1 MKLLFIFI
9 NLYGLSQNAVV
20 MSVQAVL
27 GGTWIGQVSYRNG
40 YVGLLVQHLLS
51 LECLFH
57 HRNVAS

>member
-9 NLYGLSQNAVV
+9 NLYGLAQNAIV
-20 MSVQAVL
+20 MSGQALL
-27 GGTWIGQVSYRNG
+27 GATWICQVSYRNG

-51 LECLFH
+51 LECLVH